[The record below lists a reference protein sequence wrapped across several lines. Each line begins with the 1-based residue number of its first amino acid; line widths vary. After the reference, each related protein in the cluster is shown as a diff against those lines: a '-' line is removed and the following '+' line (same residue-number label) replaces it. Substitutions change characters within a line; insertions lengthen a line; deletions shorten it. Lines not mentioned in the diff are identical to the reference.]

1 MDDFVHGVSSNVR
14 RIGVQI
20 EHKDAVHCAKNVIT
34 AHTMT
39 QDYWNFQFS
48 NCLDSF
54 AMTS

>member
-1 MDDFVHGVSSNVR
+1 MGDFVHGVSSNVR